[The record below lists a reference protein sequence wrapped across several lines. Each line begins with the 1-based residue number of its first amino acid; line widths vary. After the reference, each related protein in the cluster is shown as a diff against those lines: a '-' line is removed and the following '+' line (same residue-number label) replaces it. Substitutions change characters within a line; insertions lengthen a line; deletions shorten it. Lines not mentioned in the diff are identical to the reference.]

1 MVQKIAITGGIGSG
15 KSCVL
20 EEIKKHGYEGF
31 SCDEIYKEVIRQ
43 KEYVE
48 KIKDVFPSV
57 VKNGKDGEG
66 IDRKELSRIV
76 FQDEEAL
83 KQLNEIAHPLIM
95 SALERKMNAA
105 QGEYVFAEVPL
116 LFEGNYQD
124 IFDRVIVVLRD
135 KKLRIEAIVRRDG
148 VETREAEL
156 RIERQFDYEKN
167 AVALSKRY
175 FIFENNYGIDELK
188 KWVDEWIKA
197 VCK

>member
-1 MVQKIAITGGIGSG
+1 MIQKIAITGGIGSG

-20 EEIKKHGYEGF
+20 EEIKKHGYEGS
-31 SCDEIYKEVIRQ
+31 SCDEIYKEVIHQ

-48 KIKDVFPSV
+48 KIKGVFPSA
-57 VKNGKDGEG
+57 VKKGEDGEE

-76 FQDEEAL
+76 FQDEGAL

-95 SALERKMNAA
+95 SALEKKMNAA

-135 KKLRIEAIVRRDG
+135 KKLRVEAIVRRDG

-167 AVALSKRY
+167 AVAFSKRY

>member
-76 FQDEEAL
+76 FQDEGAL

-135 KKLRIEAIVRRDG
+135 KKLRVEAIVRRDG